1 MKRLLVALLVAA
13 GIIGA
18 PSPAQA
24 VACDSTHICFM
35 DNTNGTTLLQAF
47 AVGSPSVCRQLSASA
62 SNRTSYIINHTA
74 HSYVVYDNGSCSSA
88 PGYIYANSI
97 GPMAGAFNNTI
108 SSFYMNP

>member
-1 MKRLLVALLVAA
+1 MKRLFISLFVLA
-13 GIIGA
+13 GVLA
-18 PSPAQA
+18 VPTAAQA
-24 VACDSTHICFM
+24 VSCDSTHICFM

-47 AVGSPSVCRQLSASA
+47 AVGSPSQCRALSAAA
-62 SNRTSYIINHTA
+62 SNKTSYIINHTA

-88 PGYIYANSI
+88 PGVIYANSI